1 MCCSPL
7 AGEHDQGVVS
17 PDHAHHLVTL
27 DLEKRCQVTAA
38 DLVLHHDDRLGYV
51 EHHGHAHRAATCD
64 DLGNVGGERVG
75 QHEPKI
81 RPAHRASPR
90 TDTWCKPGTIERAS
104 KSYTLARFTS

>member
-51 EHHGHAHRAATCD
+51 DHHDHQFPVRRTCGREHRAPD
-64 DLGNVGGERVG
+64 
-75 QHEPKI
+75 QKEPKI

-90 TDTWCKPGTIERAS
+90 TDAWCKPGTIERAS